1 MEHTTSGLPVDN
13 RTGAQRAM
21 DIVRERGY
29 VREDTL
35 LRLALPEGNGFDR
48 IGIHADLQRG
58 PVADGTLVMVWTAYG
73 HPFYLTAVH
82 ALRIADRL
90 EWVEDRGE
98 AVPVVRDAGLLA
110 L

>member
-1 MEHTTSGLPVDN
+1 MNHTTSGLLVDN
-13 RTGAQRAM
+13 RTGVERAM
-21 DIVRERGY
+21 GIVRERGY
-29 VREDTL
+29 VREDAL

-48 IGIHADLQRG
+48 IGIHGDLQRG

-82 ALRIADRL
+82 ALRVADRL
-90 EWVEDRGE
+90 ELVEDKGE
-98 AVPVVRDAGLLA
+98 MVPVVRDAGLLN